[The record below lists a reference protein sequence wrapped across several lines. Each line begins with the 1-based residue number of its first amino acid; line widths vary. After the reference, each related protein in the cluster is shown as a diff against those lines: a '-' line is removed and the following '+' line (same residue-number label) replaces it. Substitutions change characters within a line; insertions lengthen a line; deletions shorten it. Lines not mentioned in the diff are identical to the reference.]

1 MTGQHLLKI
10 ESIGIVDADGEEKRR
25 IKDDP

>member
-10 ESIGIVDADGEEKRR
+10 ESIGIVDVDGEEKRR